1 MMPSPLPKRGNEL
14 RKTAIIT
21 GGGRGIGR
29 AITLALAQR
38 SFDVVLTHLR
48 RRDCCEQTAVD
59 VRALGSEA
67 LVVQADV
74 TQRESVRQ
82 LIATVTEK
90 FGRIDILV
98 NNAGILQQKPF
109 TTITDEDW
117 DTMLATNLKSVFLC
131 SQEVMPVMIRQ
142 AEVRQGGG
150 LIINIASSG
159 GQLGGMLAVHYA
171 VSKAGVISL
180 TRSLARVGAA
190 DGIRVNCVTP
200 GLIETE
206 MSQKEI
212 RSEVGQQKISREIPL
227 RRAGLA
233 SEVAGAVVFLASE
246 EAAYITGQSIN
257 VNGGLYMG

>member
-1 MMPSPLPKRGNEL
+1 LG
-14 RKTAIIT
+14 KTAVIT

-29 AITLALAQR
+29 AITLALAQKK
-38 SFDVVLTHLR
+38 FNVVITYVT
-48 RRDCCEQTAVD
+48 RRDNCEQTAIE
-59 VRALGSEA
+59 VRKLGCEA

-74 TQRESVRQ
+74 TRRSSVHD
-82 LIATVTEK
+82 LISAATKT
-90 FGRIDILV
+90 FGTVQVLV

-109 TTITDEDW
+109 NTITDEEW

-131 SQEVMPVMIRQ
+131 SQEIMPTMSK
-142 AEVRQGGG
+142 QGGG
-150 LIINIASSG
+150 SIINISSSG

-180 TRSLARVGAA
+180 TRSLARVGAP

-212 RSEVGQQKISREIPL
+212 RSEVGQQKISKDIPL
-227 RRAGLA
+227 RRAGQVE
-233 SEVAGAVVFLASE
+233 EVATAVAFLASD
-246 EAAYITGQSIN
+246 EASYITGQSIN

>member
-1 MMPSPLPKRGNEL
+1 L

-38 SFDVVLTHLR
+38 RTDVVLTYLT
-48 RRDCCEQTAVD
+48 RRDCCEQTAAD
-59 VRALGSEA
+59 VRALGCEA

-82 LIATVTEK
+82 LISIVAEK
-90 FGRIDILV
+90 FGRIDVLV

-109 TTITDEDW
+109 NTITDEDW
-117 DTMLATNLKSVFLC
+117 DTMLATNLKGVFLC
-131 SQEVMPVMIRQ
+131 SQEIMPVM
-142 AEVRQGGG
+142 VRQGGG
-150 LIINIASSG
+150 SIINISSSG

-180 TRSLARVGAA
+180 TRSLARVGAP

-212 RSEVGQQKISREIPL
+212 HSEIGQQKISREIPL
-227 RRAGLA
+227 RRAGLVE
-233 SEVAGAVVFLASE
+233 EVAAAVVFLASD
-246 EAAYITGQSIN
+246 EASYITGQSLN

>member
-1 MMPSPLPKRGNEL
+1 L
-14 RKTAIIT
+14 RKTAIVT

-38 SFDVVLTHLR
+38 KIDVVVTYLTQH
-48 RRDCCEQTAVD
+48 DACEQTAAD
-59 VRALGSEA
+59 VRALGCAA

-74 TQRESVRQ
+74 TQRASVRQ
-82 LIATVTEK
+82 LISTVTEK
-90 FGRIDILV
+90 FGRIDVLV

-109 TTITDEDW
+109 NTITDEDW
-117 DTMLATNLKSVFLC
+117 DTMLATNLKGVFVC
-131 SQEVMPVMIRQ
+131 SQEVMPVI
-142 AEVRQGGG
+142 VRQGGG
-150 LIINIASSG
+150 GSIVNISSSG

-171 VSKAGVISL
+171 VSKAGVISM
-180 TRSLARVGAA
+180 TRSLARVGAP

-212 RSEVGQQKISREIPL
+212 HSEVGQQKISREIPL

-233 SEVAGAVVFLASE
+233 EEVAGAVVFLASD

>member
-1 MMPSPLPKRGNEL
+1 L

-38 SFDVVLTHLR
+38 KIDVVVTYLT
-48 RRDCCEQTAVD
+48 RRDVCEQTAAD
-59 VRALGSEA
+59 VRAAGCEA

-74 TQRESVRQ
+74 TQRESVRR
-82 LIATVTEK
+82 LVSTVTEK
-90 FGRIDILV
+90 FGRIDVLV

-109 TTITDEDW
+109 NTITDEDW
-117 DTMLATNLKSVFLC
+117 DTMLVTNLKSVFLC
-131 SQEVMPVMIRQ
+131 SQEIMPVMARQ
-142 AEVRQGGG
+142 RGGA
-150 LIINIASSG
+150 IINISSSG

-180 TRSLARVGAA
+180 TRSLARVGAP
-190 DGIRVNCVTP
+190 DRIRVNCVTP

-206 MSQKEI
+206 MSEKEI

-233 SEVAGAVVFLASE
+233 AEVAGAVVFLATE
-246 EAAYITGQSIN
+246 ESAYITGQSIN

>member
-1 MMPSPLPKRGNEL
+1 MA
-14 RKTAIIT
+14 KTAIIT

-29 AITLALAQR
+29 AITLALAEKK
-38 SFDVVLTHLR
+38 FTVVVTYVT
-48 RRDCCEQTAVD
+48 RRDCGEQTATE
-59 VRALGSEA
+59 VRKLGCEA

-74 TQRESVRQ
+74 TKRESVRH
-82 LIATVTEK
+82 LISTAEEK
-90 FGRIDILV
+90 FGTVEVLV

-109 TTITDEDW
+109 NTISDEDW

-131 SQEVMPVMIRQ
+131 SQEIMPVM
-142 AEVRQGGG
+142 VRQGGG
-150 LIINIASSG
+150 SIINISSSG

-180 TRSLARVGAA
+180 TRSLARVGAP

-212 RSEVGQQKISREIPL
+212 RSEAGQQKIGKEIPL
-227 RRAGLA
+227 RRAGQVE
-233 SEVAGAVVFLASE
+233 EVATAVAFLASD
-246 EAAYITGQSIN
+246 EASYITGQSIN

>member
-1 MMPSPLPKRGNEL
+1 MG
-14 RKTAIIT
+14 KTAIIT

-29 AITLALAQR
+29 AITLALAQKK
-38 SFDVVLTHLR
+38 FKVVVTYVT
-48 RRDCCEQTAVD
+48 RRDCCEQTATD
-59 VRALGSEA
+59 VRNLGCEA

-74 TQRESVRQ
+74 TKRESVHQ
-82 LIATVTEK
+82 LISTATEK
-90 FGRIDILV
+90 FGTVEVLV

-109 TTITDEDW
+109 NTINDEDW

-131 SQEVMPVMIRQ
+131 SQEIMPVM
-142 AEVRQGGG
+142 VRQGGG
-150 LIINIASSG
+150 SIINISSSG

-180 TRSLARVGAA
+180 TRSLARVGAP

-212 RSEVGQQKISREIPL
+212 HSEIGQQKIGKEIPL
-227 RRAGLA
+227 RRAGQVE
-233 SEVAGAVVFLASE
+233 EVATAVAFLASD
-246 EAAYITGQSIN
+246 EASYITGQSIN

>member
-1 MMPSPLPKRGNEL
+1 L

-38 SFDVVLTHLR
+38 KIDVVVTYLT
-48 RRDCCEQTAVD
+48 RRDVCEQTAAD
-59 VRALGSEA
+59 VRAAGCEA
-67 LVVQADV
+67 LAVQADV
-74 TQRESVRQ
+74 TQRESVRR
-82 LIATVTEK
+82 LVSTVTEK

-109 TTITDEDW
+109 NTITDEDW
-117 DTMLATNLKSVFLC
+117 DTMLATNLKGVFLC
-131 SQEVMPVMIRQ
+131 SQEIMPVMARH
-142 AEVRQGGG
+142 GGG
-150 LIINIASSG
+150 TIINISSSG

-180 TRSLARVGAA
+180 TRSLARVGAP
-190 DGIRVNCVTP
+190 DRIRVNCVTP

-206 MSQKEI
+206 MSEKEI
-212 RSEVGQQKISREIPL
+212 HSEVGQRKISREIPL

-233 SEVAGAVVFLASE
+233 AEVAGAVVFLASDE
-246 EAAYITGQSIN
+246 SAYITGQSIN

>member
-1 MMPSPLPKRGNEL
+1 M
-14 RKTAIIT
+14 RKIAIVT

-38 SFDVVLTHLR
+38 KIDVVVTYLTQH
-48 RRDCCEQTAVD
+48 DACEQTAAD
-59 VRALGSEA
+59 VRALGCAA

-74 TQRESVRQ
+74 TQRASVRQ
-82 LIATVTEK
+82 LISTVTEK
-90 FGRIDILV
+90 FGRIDVLV

-109 TTITDEDW
+109 NTITDEDW
-117 DTMLATNLKSVFLC
+117 DTMLATNLKGVFVC
-131 SQEVMPVMIRQ
+131 SQEVMPVI
-142 AEVRQGGG
+142 VRQGGG
-150 LIINIASSG
+150 GSIVNISSSG

-171 VSKAGVISL
+171 VSKAGVISM
-180 TRSLARVGAA
+180 TRSLARVGAP

-212 RSEVGQQKISREIPL
+212 HSEVGQQKISREIPL
-227 RRAGLA
+227 RRAGLVE
-233 SEVAGAVVFLASE
+233 EVASAVVFLASD

-257 VNGGLYMG
+257 VNGGLYMS

>member
-1 MMPSPLPKRGNEL
+1 VPLE
-14 RKTAIIT
+14 KTAIIT

-29 AITLALAQR
+29 AITLALAQKK
-38 SFDVVLTHLR
+38 FKVVVTYVT
-48 RRDCCEQTAVD
+48 RRDSSEQTATE
-59 VRALGSEA
+59 VRKLGCEA

-74 TQRESVRQ
+74 TKRERVRQ
-82 LIATVTEK
+82 LISTATEK
-90 FGRIDILV
+90 FGTVDVLV

-109 TTITDEDW
+109 NTISDEDW

-131 SQEVMPVMIRQ
+131 SQEIMPVM
-142 AEVRQGGG
+142 VRQRGGS
-150 LIINIASSG
+150 IINISSSG

-180 TRSLARVGAA
+180 TRSLARVGAP

-212 RSEVGQQKISREIPL
+212 RSEVGQQKIGKEIPL
-227 RRAGLA
+227 RRAGQVE
-233 SEVAGAVVFLASE
+233 EVATAVAFLASD
-246 EAAYITGQSIN
+246 EASYITGQSIN

>member
-1 MMPSPLPKRGNEL
+1 L

-38 SFDVVLTHLR
+38 KIDVVLTHIT
-48 RRDCCEQTAVD
+48 RRDCCEQTAAD
-59 VRALGSEA
+59 VRALGCEA

-82 LIATVTEK
+82 LISTATEK
-90 FGRIDILV
+90 FGRIDVLV
-98 NNAGILQQKPF
+98 NNAGILQQTPF
-109 TTITDEDW
+109 NTITDEDW
-117 DTMLATNLKSVFLC
+117 DTMLATNLKGVFLC
-131 SQEVMPVMIRQ
+131 SQEIMPVM
-142 AEVRQGGG
+142 VRQGGG
-150 LIINIASSG
+150 SIINISSSG

-180 TRSLARVGAA
+180 TRSLARVGAS

-212 RSEVGQQKISREIPL
+212 HSEVGQQKINREIPL

-233 SEVAGAVVFLASE
+233 AEVAGAVVFLASE

>member
-1 MMPSPLPKRGNEL
+1 L
-14 RKTAIIT
+14 RKAAIVT

-29 AITLALAQR
+29 AIALTLAQKKI
-38 SFDVVLTHLR
+38 DVAITYVAR
-48 RRDCCEQTAVD
+48 QDCSEQTAAEIRAHGVD
-59 VRALGSEA
+59 A

-74 TQRESVRQ
+74 TQRKSVRQ
-82 LIATVTEK
+82 LISTVLDK

-109 TTITDEDW
+109 NSITDEDW

-131 SQEVMPVMIRQ
+131 SQEIMPVMIRQ
-142 AEVRQGGG
+142 AGAGQGGG
-150 LIINIASSG
+150 SIINISSSG

-180 TRSLARVGAA
+180 TRSLARVGAP

-227 RRAGLA
+227 RRAGMVE
-233 SEVAGAVVFLASE
+233 EVATAVAFLALE
-246 EAAYITGQSIN
+246 EAGYITGQSIN

>member
-1 MMPSPLPKRGNEL
+1 LA
-14 RKTAIIT
+14 KTAIIT

-29 AITLALAQR
+29 AITLALAQKK
-38 SFDVVLTHLR
+38 FNVVVTYVA
-48 RRDCCEQTAVD
+48 RRDCGEQTATN
-59 VRALGSEA
+59 VRKLGCEA

-74 TQRESVRQ
+74 TKRESVRQ
-82 LIATVTEK
+82 LISSATDK
-90 FGRIDILV
+90 FGTVEVLV

-109 TTITDEDW
+109 NTISDEEW

-131 SQEVMPVMIRQ
+131 SQEIMPVM
-142 AEVRQGGG
+142 VRQGGG
-150 LIINIASSG
+150 SIINISSSG

-180 TRSLARVGAA
+180 TRSLARVGAP

-206 MSQKEI
+206 MSEKEI
-212 RSEVGQQKISREIPL
+212 HSEVGQQKIGKEIPL
-227 RRAGLA
+227 RRAGQVG
-233 SEVAGAVVFLASE
+233 EVATAVAFLASD
-246 EAAYITGQSIN
+246 EASYITGQSIN

>member
-1 MMPSPLPKRGNEL
+1 LG
-14 RKTAIIT
+14 KTAIIT

-38 SFDVVLTHLR
+38 KFNVVISYVA
-48 RRDCCEQTAVD
+48 RRDRCEQTATD
-59 VRALGSEA
+59 VGKLGGEA

-74 TQRESVRQ
+74 TQRESVRH
-82 LIATVTEK
+82 LISTASEK
-90 FGRIDILV
+90 FGTIDVLV

-109 TTITDEDW
+109 NTISDEEW

-131 SQEVMPVMIRQ
+131 SQEVMPVMT
-142 AEVRQGGG
+142 RQGGG
-150 LIINIASSG
+150 SIINISSSG

-180 TRSLARVGAA
+180 TRSLARVGAP
-190 DGIRVNCVTP
+190 DRIRVNCVTP

-212 RSEVGQQKISREIPL
+212 HSEVGQQKISKEIPL
-227 RRAGLA
+227 RRAGQVE
-233 SEVAGAVVFLASE
+233 EVATAVAFLASD
-246 EAAYITGQSIN
+246 EASYITGQSIN

>member
-1 MMPSPLPKRGNEL
+1 M

-38 SFDVVLTHLR
+38 RTDVVLTYLT
-48 RRDCCEQTAVD
+48 RRDSCEQTAAD
-59 VRALGSEA
+59 VRALGCKA

-82 LIATVTEK
+82 LISTVTEK
-90 FGRIDILV
+90 FGRIDVLV

-109 TTITDEDW
+109 NTITDEDW
-117 DTMLATNLKSVFLC
+117 DTMLATNLKGVFLC
-131 SQEVMPVMIRQ
+131 SQEIMPVM
-142 AEVRQGGG
+142 VRQGGG
-150 LIINIASSG
+150 SIINISSSG

-180 TRSLARVGAA
+180 TRSLARVGAP

-212 RSEVGQQKISREIPL
+212 HSEVGQQKISQQIPL
-227 RRAGLA
+227 RRAGQVE
-233 SEVAGAVVFLASE
+233 EVATAVVFLAFE

>member
-1 MMPSPLPKRGNEL
+1 M
-14 RKTAIIT
+14 RKIAIVT

-38 SFDVVLTHLR
+38 KIDVVVTYLTQH
-48 RRDCCEQTAVD
+48 DACEQTAAD
-59 VRALGSEA
+59 VRALGCAA

-74 TQRESVRQ
+74 TQRASVRQ
-82 LIATVTEK
+82 LISTVTEK
-90 FGRIDILV
+90 FGRIDVLV

-109 TTITDEDW
+109 NTITDEDW
-117 DTMLATNLKSVFLC
+117 DTMLATNLKGVFVC
-131 SQEVMPVMIRQ
+131 SQEVMPVI
-142 AEVRQGGG
+142 VRQGGG
-150 LIINIASSG
+150 GSIVNISSSG

-171 VSKAGVISL
+171 VSKAGVISM
-180 TRSLARVGAA
+180 TRSLARVGAP

-212 RSEVGQQKISREIPL
+212 HSEVGQQKISREIPL
-227 RRAGLA
+227 RRAGLVE
-233 SEVAGAVVFLASE
+233 EVASAVVFLASD

>member
-1 MMPSPLPKRGNEL
+1 LG
-14 RKTAIIT
+14 KTAIIT

-29 AITLALAQR
+29 AITLALAER
-38 SFDVVLTHLR
+38 RTNVILSYLT
-48 RRDCCEQTAVD
+48 RRDSCESTATD
-59 VRALGSEA
+59 VRALGCEA

-82 LIATVTEK
+82 LISTATEK
-90 FGRIDILV
+90 FGKIDVLV
-98 NNAGILQQKPF
+98 NNAGILRQKAF
-109 TTITDEDW
+109 NTISDEEW

-131 SQEVMPVMIRQ
+131 SQEIIAVM
-142 AEVRQGGG
+142 VRQGGG
-150 LIINIASSG
+150 SIINISSSG
-159 GQLGGMLAVHYA
+159 GQLGGILAVHYA
-171 VSKAGVISL
+171 ASKAGVISL
-180 TRSLARVGAA
+180 TRSLARVGAP

-212 RSEVGQQKISREIPL
+212 HSEVGQQKISREIPL

-233 SEVAGAVVFLASE
+233 SEVAGAVAFLASE

>member
-1 MMPSPLPKRGNEL
+1 L

-29 AITLALAQR
+29 AITLTLAQR
-38 SFDVVLTHLR
+38 NIDVVLTYLM
-48 RRDCCEQTAVD
+48 RRDRCEQTAAD
-59 VRALGSEA
+59 VRALGGEA
-67 LVVQADV
+67 LVVQCDV
-74 TQRESVRQ
+74 MQRDSVRQ
-82 LIATVTEK
+82 LVSTVTEK

-109 TTITDEDW
+109 NTITDEDW
-117 DTMLATNLKSVFLC
+117 DTMLATNLKGVFLC
-131 SQEVMPVMIRQ
+131 SQEIMPIM
-142 AEVRQGGG
+142 VRQGGG
-150 LIINIASSG
+150 GSIINISSSG

-180 TRSLARVGAA
+180 TRSLARVGAP

-212 RSEVGQQKISREIPL
+212 HSDVGQQKINQQIPL
-227 RRAGLA
+227 RRAGLVE
-233 SEVAGAVVFLASE
+233 EVAAAVAFLASE
-246 EAAYITGQSIN
+246 DATYITGQSIN

>member
-1 MMPSPLPKRGNEL
+1 M

-29 AITLALAQR
+29 AITLTLAQR
-38 SFDVVLTHLR
+38 NIDVVLTYLM
-48 RRDCCEQTAVD
+48 RRDRCEQTAAD
-59 VRALGSEA
+59 VRALGGEA
-67 LVVQADV
+67 LVVQCDV
-74 TQRESVRQ
+74 MQRDSVRQ
-82 LIATVTEK
+82 LVSTVTEK

-109 TTITDEDW
+109 NTITDEDW
-117 DTMLATNLKSVFLC
+117 DTMLATNLKGVFLC
-131 SQEVMPVMIRQ
+131 SQEIMPIM
-142 AEVRQGGG
+142 VRQGGG
-150 LIINIASSG
+150 GSIINISSSG

-180 TRSLARVGAA
+180 TRSLARVGAP

-212 RSEVGQQKISREIPL
+212 HSDVGQQKINQQIPL
-227 RRAGLA
+227 RRAGLVE
-233 SEVAGAVVFLASE
+233 EVAAAVAFLASE
-246 EAAYITGQSIN
+246 DATYITGQSIN

>member
-1 MMPSPLPKRGNEL
+1 LA
-14 RKTAIIT
+14 KTAIIT

-29 AITLALAQR
+29 AITLALSQKKFKVVVTYVTQR
-38 SFDVVLTHLR
+38 DR
-48 RRDCCEQTAVD
+48 CEQTAAEVD
-59 VRALGSEA
+59 KLGGEA
-67 LVVQADV
+67 LVIQADV
-74 TQRESVRQ
+74 TKRESVRQ
-82 LIATVTEK
+82 LISTATEK
-90 FGRIDILV
+90 FGTVDVLV

-109 TTITDEDW
+109 NTISDEEW

-131 SQEVMPVMIRQ
+131 SQEVMPVM
-142 AEVRQGGG
+142 VRQGGG
-150 LIINIASSG
+150 SIINISSSG

-180 TRSLARVGAA
+180 TRSLARVGAS

-212 RSEVGQQKISREIPL
+212 HSEVGQQKIGKEIPL
-227 RRAGLA
+227 RRAGQVQ
-233 SEVAGAVVFLASE
+233 EVATAVAFLASD
-246 EAAYITGQSIN
+246 EASYITGQSIN

>member
-1 MMPSPLPKRGNEL
+1 L

-29 AITLALAQR
+29 AIALALAQR
-38 SFDVVLTHLR
+38 KIDIVVTYLT
-48 RRDCCEQTAVD
+48 RRDRCEQTATD
-59 VRALGSEA
+59 VRALGCEA

-74 TQRESVRQ
+74 TQRENVRQ
-82 LIATVTEK
+82 LVSTVTEK
-90 FGRIDILV
+90 FGRIDVLV

-109 TTITDEDW
+109 NTITDDDW
-117 DTMLATNLKSVFLC
+117 DTMLATNLKGVFLC
-131 SQEVMPVMIRQ
+131 SQEIMPVM
-142 AEVRQGGG
+142 VRQGSGS
-150 LIINIASSG
+150 IINISSSG

-180 TRSLARVGAA
+180 TRSLARVGAP

-206 MSQKEI
+206 MSLKEI
-212 RSEVGQQKISREIPL
+212 HSEVGQQKISQQIPL
-227 RRAGLA
+227 LRAGQVE
-233 SEVAGAVVFLASE
+233 EVATAVVFLASE

>member
-1 MMPSPLPKRGNEL
+1 LA
-14 RKTAIIT
+14 KTAIIT

-29 AITLALAQR
+29 AITLALSQKKFKVVVTYVTQR
-38 SFDVVLTHLR
+38 DR
-48 RRDCCEQTAVD
+48 CEQTAAEVD
-59 VRALGSEA
+59 KLGGEA
-67 LVVQADV
+67 LVIQADV
-74 TQRESVRQ
+74 TKRESVRQ
-82 LIATVTEK
+82 LISAAMEK
-90 FGRIDILV
+90 FGTVDVLV

-109 TTITDEDW
+109 NTISDEEW

-131 SQEVMPVMIRQ
+131 SQEVMPVM
-142 AEVRQGGG
+142 VRQGGG
-150 LIINIASSG
+150 SIINISSSG

-180 TRSLARVGAA
+180 TRSLARVGAS

-212 RSEVGQQKISREIPL
+212 HSEVGQQKIGKEIPL
-227 RRAGLA
+227 RRAGQVQ
-233 SEVAGAVVFLASE
+233 EVATAVAFLASD
-246 EAAYITGQSIN
+246 EASYITGQSIN

>member
-1 MMPSPLPKRGNEL
+1 L

-38 SFDVVLTHLR
+38 KIDVVLTYLT
-48 RRDCCEQTAVD
+48 RRDCCEQTAAD
-59 VRALGSEA
+59 VRALGCEA

-74 TQRESVRQ
+74 TRRESVCQ
-82 LIATVTEK
+82 LISTATEK
-90 FGRIDILV
+90 FGGIDILV

-109 TTITDEDW
+109 NTITDEDW
-117 DTMLATNLKSVFLC
+117 DTMLATNLKGVFLC
-131 SQEVMPVMIRQ
+131 SQEIMPAMVRQ
-142 AEVRQGGG
+142 AGARQGGG
-150 LIINIASSG
+150 GSIINISSSG

-190 DGIRVNCVTP
+190 EGIRVNCVTP

-233 SEVAGAVVFLASE
+233 AEVAGAVVFLASE

>member
-1 MMPSPLPKRGNEL
+1 LE
-14 RKTAIIT
+14 KTAIIT

-29 AITLALAQR
+29 AITLALAQKK
-38 SFDVVLTHLR
+38 FNVVISYVT
-48 RRDCCEQTAVD
+48 RRDCCEQTAAD
-59 VRALGSEA
+59 VGRLGCGA

-74 TQRESVRQ
+74 TQRESVRH
-82 LIATVTEK
+82 LISTASEK
-90 FGRIDILV
+90 FGTIDVLV

-109 TTITDEDW
+109 NTISDEEW

-131 SQEVMPVMIRQ
+131 SQEVMPVMTK
-142 AEVRQGGG
+142 QGGG
-150 LIINIASSG
+150 SIINISSSG
-159 GQLGGMLAVHYA
+159 GQLGGTLAVHYA

-180 TRSLARVGAA
+180 TRSLARVGAP

-212 RSEVGQQKISREIPL
+212 HSEVGQQKISKEIPL
-227 RRAGLA
+227 RRAGQVE
-233 SEVAGAVVFLASE
+233 EVATAVAFLASD
-246 EAAYITGQSIN
+246 EASYITGQSIN

>member
-1 MMPSPLPKRGNEL
+1 MG
-14 RKTAIIT
+14 KTAIIT

-29 AITLALAQR
+29 AITLALAQKK
-38 SFDVVLTHLR
+38 FKVVVTYVT
-48 RRDCCEQTAVD
+48 RRDCCEQTATD
-59 VRALGSEA
+59 VRNLGCEA

-74 TQRESVRQ
+74 TERESVHQ
-82 LIATVTEK
+82 LISTATEK
-90 FGRIDILV
+90 FGTVEVLV

-109 TTITDEDW
+109 NTINDEDW

-131 SQEVMPVMIRQ
+131 SQEIMPVM
-142 AEVRQGGG
+142 VRQGGG
-150 LIINIASSG
+150 SIINISSSG

-180 TRSLARVGAA
+180 TRSLARVGAP

-212 RSEVGQQKISREIPL
+212 HSEIGQQKIGKEIPL
-227 RRAGLA
+227 RRAGQVE
-233 SEVAGAVVFLASE
+233 EVATAVAFLASD
-246 EAAYITGQSIN
+246 EASYITGQSIN

>member
-1 MMPSPLPKRGNEL
+1 LA
-14 RKTAIIT
+14 KTAIIT

-29 AITLALAQR
+29 AITLALSQKKFKVVVTYITQR
-38 SFDVVLTHLR
+38 DR
-48 RRDCCEQTAVD
+48 CEQTAAEVD
-59 VRALGSEA
+59 KLGGEA
-67 LVVQADV
+67 LVIQADV
-74 TQRESVRQ
+74 TKRESVRQ
-82 LIATVTEK
+82 LISTATEK
-90 FGRIDILV
+90 FGTVDVLV

-109 TTITDEDW
+109 NTISDEEW

-131 SQEVMPVMIRQ
+131 SQEVMPVM
-142 AEVRQGGG
+142 VRQGGG
-150 LIINIASSG
+150 SIINISSSG

-180 TRSLARVGAA
+180 TRSLARVGAP

-212 RSEVGQQKISREIPL
+212 HSEVGQQKIGREIPL

>member
-1 MMPSPLPKRGNEL
+1 L

-38 SFDVVLTHLR
+38 KIDVVVTYQT
-48 RRDCCEQTAVD
+48 RRDVCEQTAAD
-59 VRALGSEA
+59 VRAAGCEA

-74 TQRESVRQ
+74 TQRESVRR
-82 LIATVTEK
+82 LVSTVTEK
-90 FGRIDILV
+90 FGRIDVLV

-109 TTITDEDW
+109 NTITDEDW
-117 DTMLATNLKSVFLC
+117 DTMLVTNLKSVFLC
-131 SQEVMPVMIRQ
+131 SQEIMPVM
-142 AEVRQGGG
+142 ARQGGG
-150 LIINIASSG
+150 AIINISSSG

-180 TRSLARVGAA
+180 TRSLARVGAP
-190 DGIRVNCVTP
+190 DRIRVNCVTP

-206 MSQKEI
+206 MSEKEI

-233 SEVAGAVVFLASE
+233 AEVAGAVVFLATDES
-246 EAAYITGQSIN
+246 AYITGQSIN

>member
-1 MMPSPLPKRGNEL
+1 MG
-14 RKTAIIT
+14 KTAIIT

-29 AITLALAQR
+29 AITLALAQKK
-38 SFDVVLTHLR
+38 FKIVATYVTG
-48 RRDCCEQTAVD
+48 RDCCERTAAD
-59 VRALGSEA
+59 VRELGGEA

-74 TQRESVRQ
+74 TKRESVRQ
-82 LIATVTEK
+82 LISTATEK
-90 FGRIDILV
+90 FGRIEVLV

-109 TTITDEDW
+109 NTISDEDW

-131 SQEVMPVMIRQ
+131 SQEIMPVM
-142 AEVRQGGG
+142 VRQGGG
-150 LIINIASSG
+150 SIINISSSG

-180 TRSLARVGAA
+180 TRSLARVGAP

-212 RSEVGQQKISREIPL
+212 HSEVGQKKINREIPL

-233 SEVAGAVVFLASE
+233 SEVAGAVAFLASE

>member
-1 MMPSPLPKRGNEL
+1 LGKI
-14 RKTAIIT
+14 AIIT

-29 AITLALAQR
+29 AIALALAQR
-38 SFDVVLTHLR
+38 KIDVVVTYLT
-48 RRDCCEQTAVD
+48 RRDCCEQTAAD
-59 VRALGSEA
+59 VRALGREA

-82 LIATVTEK
+82 LVSTVTEK
-90 FGRIDILV
+90 FGRIDVLV

-109 TTITDEDW
+109 NTITDEDW
-117 DTMLATNLKSVFLC
+117 DTMLATNLKGVFLC
-131 SQEVMPVMIRQ
+131 SQETMPVM
-142 AEVRQGGG
+142 VRQGGG
-150 LIINIASSG
+150 SIINLSSSG
-159 GQLGGMLAVHYA
+159 GQLGGMLAVHYG

-180 TRSLARVGAA
+180 TRVGAP

-212 RSEVGQQKISREIPL
+212 HSEVGQQKISQQIPL
-227 RRAGLA
+227 RRAGQVE
-233 SEVAGAVVFLASE
+233 EVATAVVFLASE
-246 EAAYITGQSIN
+246 ESAYITGQSIN

>member
-1 MMPSPLPKRGNEL
+1 L

-38 SFDVVLTHLR
+38 KIDVVVTYLT
-48 RRDCCEQTAVD
+48 RRDGCEQTAAD
-59 VRALGSEA
+59 VRAAGCEA
-67 LVVQADV
+67 LAVQADV
-74 TQRESVRQ
+74 TQRESVRR
-82 LIATVTEK
+82 LVSTVTER
-90 FGRIDILV
+90 FGRIDVLV

-109 TTITDEDW
+109 NTITDEDW
-117 DTMLATNLKSVFLC
+117 DTMLATNLKGVFLC
-131 SQEVMPVMIRQ
+131 SQEIMPVM
-142 AEVRQGGG
+142 ARQGGG
-150 LIINIASSG
+150 TIINISSSG

-180 TRSLARVGAA
+180 TRSLARVGAP
-190 DGIRVNCVTP
+190 DRIRVNCVTP

-206 MSQKEI
+206 MSEKEI
-212 RSEVGQQKISREIPL
+212 RSEVGQRKISREIPL

-233 SEVAGAVVFLASE
+233 GEVAGAVVFLATDES
-246 EAAYITGQSIN
+246 AYITGQSIN

>member
-1 MMPSPLPKRGNEL
+1 MIPTRGKIL
-14 RKTAIIT
+14 RKTAIVT

-38 SFDVVLTHLR
+38 KVDVVLTHLTH
-48 RRDCCEQTAVD
+48 RDCCEQTAAD
-59 VRALGSEA
+59 VRAHGSQA

-74 TQRESVRQ
+74 TRRDSVRQ
-82 LIATVTEK
+82 LISTAIEK
-90 FGRIDILV
+90 FGRIDVLV

-109 TTITDEDW
+109 NTITDEDW
-117 DTMLATNLKSVFLC
+117 DMMLATNLKGVFLC
-131 SQEVMPVMIRQ
+131 SQEIMPVM
-142 AEVRQGGG
+142 VRQGGG
-150 LIINIASSG
+150 GSIINISSSG

-212 RSEVGQQKISREIPL
+212 SSEVGQQKINQQIPL
-227 RRAGLA
+227 RRAGQA
-233 SEVAGAVVFLASE
+233 AEVAGAVVFLASE
-246 EAAYITGQSIN
+246 EAGYITGQSIN